1 MWQIFV
7 RFFSLGLV
15 SFGGPAAHIGYFRKT
30 FVEEIGWLD
39 DKDYASLVALSQ
51 FLPGPGSSQVG
62 FAIGYRRGA
71 LPGAILAFIGFT
83 LPSFLLMFLL
93 AVSSYQYLSSDL
105 FQGVIAGL
113 KLLAV
118 VVVADAAWGM
128 FKQFCRNRTT
138 QVLALL
144 STVILLLWPG
154 NLTQLLLLFAGAIVG
169 FFWLNRDAPAP
180 AKPGSMQLNWSA
192 LLIFLFLLLLTG
204 PLLAHPLAELFKQF
218 YQTGSMVFGGGHV
231 VLPLLESQLANSIDH
246 DRFLTG
252 YALAQAVP
260 GPMFSLAAYLG
271 AELWPQN
278 ALVGA
283 LVATLAIFL
292 PGFLL
297 LLAVIRGWQGIAE
310 RPKMAA
316 MVMGINATVV
326 GLLVSALYQP
336 VFTSAV
342 TRPIDIAMVLTGF
355 MLLKLWRLPL
365 VFLVFG
371 FAAMGA
377 VLTLSM

>member
-30 FVEEIGWLD
+30 FVEELGWLD

-128 FKQFCRNRTT
+128 FKQFCRSHIT
-138 QVLALL
+138 QMLALL

-154 NLTQLLLLFAGAIVG
+154 NLTQLLLLLAGAIVG
-169 FFWLNRDAPAP
+169 LYWLNREAPAP

-218 YQTGSMVFGGGHV
+218 YQTGAMVFGGGHV

-278 ALVGA
+278 ALIGA
-283 LVATLAIFL
+283 LVATLGIFL

-326 GLLVSALYQP
+326 GLLASALYQP

-342 TRPIDIAMVLTGF
+342 ARPVDMAMVLAGF

-365 VFLVFG
+365 VFLVLG

-377 VLTLSM
+377 ISTLFM